1 VDGALVGAGSQ
12 LGIVLFLCCLLG
24 ITPVSSGLWMIFFGL
39 GLSALPSLVLLCKV
53 LFIQPW
59 WGFSNPNKFLSVCT
73 NKKGGKKI

>member
-1 VDGALVGAGSQ
+1 
-12 LGIVLFLCCLLG
+12 
-24 ITPVSSGLWMIFFGL
+24 MIFFGL